1 MPPTPSKDYVLR
13 VGCVH
18 VSLDAQ
24 YRMRFFLRDES
35 VKLPRDRKKK
45 SSSHLGEC
53 SGQKVPSR
61 AVSTFAAY
69 SSDAGGH
76 LATGSWRLG
85 DRVVWR
91 PRHCAVLVVL
101 VARTVACLDA
111 LNLSYARQLKTE
123 ADDPNAFVREC
134 DSWLAAPP
142 SSSTYSHFCV

>member
-24 YRMRFFLRDES
+24 YRTRFFLRDES

-69 SSDAGGH
+69 SSDARV
-76 LATGSWRLG
+76 ATWLRGVGVLETSFG
-85 DRVVWR
+85 VRVT
-91 PRHCAVLVVL
+91 VLVGGG
-101 VARTVACLDA
+101 
-111 LNLSYARQLKTE
+111 
-123 ADDPNAFVREC
+123 
-134 DSWLAAPP
+134 
-142 SSSTYSHFCV
+142 